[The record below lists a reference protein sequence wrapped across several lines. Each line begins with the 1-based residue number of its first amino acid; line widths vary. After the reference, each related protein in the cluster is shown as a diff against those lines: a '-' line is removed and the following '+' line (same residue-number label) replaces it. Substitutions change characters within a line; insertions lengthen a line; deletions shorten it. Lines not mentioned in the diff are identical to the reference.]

1 MVQSKA
7 TTVDQYLD
15 ELPPD
20 RRETVAA
27 VREVV
32 LANLPEG
39 YEETM
44 SFGMIGYVVPFEIQP
59 ETYNGQPLGVYR
71 TSFAEKLRIAVSH
84 ERLWP

>member
-44 SFGMIGYVVPFEIQP
+44 YV
-59 ETYNGQPLGVYR
+59 R
-71 TSFAEKLRIAVSH
+71 HDRIRRSSRGTAGDI
-84 ERLWP
+84 